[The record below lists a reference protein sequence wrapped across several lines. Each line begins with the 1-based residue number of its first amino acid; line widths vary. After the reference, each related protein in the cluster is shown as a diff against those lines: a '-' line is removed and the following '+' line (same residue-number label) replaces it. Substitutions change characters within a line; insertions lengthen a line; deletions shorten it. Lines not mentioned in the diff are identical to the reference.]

1 MSKESSVALSPL
13 HKKIIAATLTG
24 LVVLGAGGT
33 AYLSSKNEKQPAT
46 AQADVQA
53 PQTKNVPISVEAKDW
68 NENSTPIIVHLKGV
82 DGSAK
87 GTDFYHGTTYEEV
100 AAGKA
105 EVSVVDGSYE
115 ISAVSAINSDGS
127 LYDVSQVALKVEVAR
142 TNKADDT
149 KTDATLD
156 LGVLPKIDADKVT
169 DEQMQQVVADITT
182 AITNGDDSLKGDSG
196 DKVLSTAQTNA
207 AANKN
212 ISDET
217 KATLAQ
223 EVKTTKDSG
232 ATTSEPSIAA
242 PKASGTTNQTKGHW
256 EDKPVYSK
264 VWVQDKA
271 AWDEIV
277 VVSEAWDE
285 PVYSNVSYWQTS
297 EGMRFD
303 SRDELDA
310 YIDRRIAE
318 GTAGNLS
325 WGKKT
330 IQVQT
335 GTTHHPAQT
344 KTVHHPASGHY
355 ENKQTGTTRVWVND

>member
-1 MSKESSVALSPL
+1 MSKESSVVLSPL

-24 LVVLGAGGT
+24 LIVLGAGGT

-271 AWDEIV
+271 AWDETV

-285 PVYSNVSYWQTS
+285 PVYTTQYIYWTSDGQTFS
-297 EGMRFD
+297 
-303 SRDELDA
+303 SQ
-310 YIDRRIAE
+310 AE
-318 GTAGNLS
+318 ANAHVKEVAFAGGDIS
-325 WGKKT
+325 TGVKEK
-330 IQVQT
+330 QVQT

-355 ENKQTGTTRVWVND
+355 ENKQTGTTRVWVSD